1 MTELFGIA
9 ALGFLLGMRH
19 AADPDH
25 IVAVTTL
32 VARNRG
38 VRSAALVGLTWGAGH
53 TFTVFAVG
61 SPIILLG
68 LAIPAGVSLSLEL
81 LVCAMLVGLG
91 VANVLDARAQ
101 RRNGAKAETAGLQR
115 PLLVGLVHGLA
126 GSAAV
131 ALLVLTTI
139 QSRAWSVLYLLV
151 YGVGTMIG
159 MMLITVAIALPFH
172 YAGER
177 MGGLTRR
184 LHLASGL
191 LSIAVGLG
199 LGYGIVTGA

>member
-9 ALGFLLGMRH
+9 AVGFLLGIRH

-32 VARNRG
+32 VTRQRG

-53 TFTVFAVG
+53 TLTILAAG
-61 SPIILLG
+61 SAIILLG

-91 VANVLDARAQ
+91 LATLAD
-101 RRNGAKAETAGLQR
+101 AKAERRQGATAQRVGLQR

-131 ALLVLTTI
+131 AILVLATM

-151 YGVGTMIG
+151 YGAGTMIG
-159 MMLITVAIALPFH
+159 MMLIPVAIAIPFL
-172 YAGER
+172 YAGDR
-177 MGGLTRR
+177 IGGLTRR
-184 LHLASGL
+184 LHLGSGL
-191 LSIAVGLG
+191 VSIGAGLI
-199 LGYGIVTGA
+199 LAYGMVRG